1 VRFLYVTAL
10 AMLAVL
16 AVGCDQKKGWDLV
29 TTKDGFVYRINKQTG
44 DVSLIAGTQAAKV
57 EETTSF
63 KKDDAQTN
71 HVVVWPAQQNKQLG
85 DLKIT
90 MKTNWRDGKLYYIFQ
105 VSPFAGRI
113 ESELQKSPS
122 YARFIVRL
130 YDQDGF
136 ELMTIPVSL
145 SDMVKTV
152 DDTGKAASLYVNTTV
167 TCSFET
173 YSALYSWGVGWAG
186 FQD

>member
-1 VRFLYVTAL
+1 MRLFYVTAL

-44 DVSLIAGTQAAKV
+44 EVSLIAGTQAAKV
-57 EETTSF
+57 EETTSS
-63 KKDDAQTN
+63 KSDSTETN
-71 HVVVWPAQQNKQLG
+71 HVVTWRAQQNKQLG
-85 DLKIT
+85 DLKIE

-113 ESELQKSPS
+113 DSELQKSPS

-130 YDQDGF
+130 YDRDGF
-136 ELMTIPVSL
+136 ELLTIPINL
-145 SDMVKTV
+145 SDMVKKV
-152 DDTGKAASLYVNTTV
+152 DDTGKAASLDVNTTT
-167 TCSFET
+167 TCSLET
-173 YSALYSWGVGWAG
+173 YSALSSWTVGWAG